1 MSIED
6 YKTGCKYC
14 QHLMNMGQGNYRC
27 VEIMYDDETPIYHN
41 PHLQQGGVVAAVL
54 GNACVELKL
63 MVYMTKSVH

>member
-27 VEIMYDDETPIYHN
+27 VEIMYDDETPIY
-41 PHLQQGGVVAAVL
+41 PYRKKKRKIV
-54 GNACVELKL
+54 
-63 MVYMTKSVH
+63 

>member
-27 VEIMYDDETPIYHN
+27 VEIMYDDETPIY
-41 PHLQQGGVVAAVL
+41 PYRKKKRTEDYR
-54 GNACVELKL
+54 ACEGDCFLALVKKKRKI
-63 MVYMTKSVH
+63 V